1 MVMEEVEGELE
12 VEEMAKEVE
21 EMEEQGGRSPP

>member
-12 VEEMAKEVE
+12 VEEMAKEGE
-21 EMEEQGGRSPP
+21 EMEEPGGRSPP